1 MTWDFETYRSQQ
13 HDMASLKGM
22 MELIGNWSKELEKL
36 RNKPIGILEVDS
48 KKLKGELNP
57 MREKRLEEIK
67 EYIKDVAR
75 YLLSLSL
82 SLRFGGLKLTAS
94 FSFFLSFFLPS
105 FLLCILFLRFTLS
118 FLDVSP
124 CFFLS
129 IFHLSCL
136 RVSCSLLLLCCFS
149 LLSSLFYNFCDRI
162 RCAQLLDHYKESLV
176 KLSTKPLYLKE
187 FANQV
192 QTIISMREDEKS
204 LYKAT
209 SQVDQMYNLLQQYEV
224 KIPSE
229 DLVLHEDLHERQQE
243 YRHEIEFAQSYRD
256 MKMPEM
262 ITAVDSNLIKLQDN
276 INVMV
281 SKLEDPMFNEMDNYF
296 DSEKVLEELVAVGS
310 RLENADQLAKTY
322 GSYQKLFNVTMTSQK
337 ELEVGKEKWETLKLL
352 WECIAKWNE
361 RYKYWLETQFTDL
374 NAEGKI

>member
-82 SLRFGGLKLTAS
+82 RFGELKLTAA
-94 FSFFLSFFLPS
+94 FSFFLSS
-105 FLLCILFLRFTLS
+105 FLLFYCVFFCCYSFFTLRFVVRRFLHAFLIDFSS
-118 FLDVSP
+118 FL
-124 CFFLS
+124 
-129 IFHLSCL
+129 
-136 RVSCSLLLLCCFS
+136 SLLLLSSHLF
-149 LLSSLFYNFCDRI
+149 LLQHIFCHIRI

-374 NAEGKI
+374 NAEGMI

>member
-1 MTWDFETYRSQQ
+1 
-13 HDMASLKGM
+13 
-22 MELIGNWSKELEKL
+22 
-36 RNKPIGILEVDS
+36 
-48 KKLKGELNP
+48 
-57 MREKRLEEIK
+57 
-67 EYIKDVAR
+67 
-75 YLLSLSL
+75 
-82 SLRFGGLKLTAS
+82 
-94 FSFFLSFFLPS
+94 
-105 FLLCILFLRFTLS
+105 
-118 FLDVSP
+118 
-124 CFFLS
+124 
-129 IFHLSCL
+129 
-136 RVSCSLLLLCCFS
+136 
-149 LLSSLFYNFCDRI
+149 
-162 RCAQLLDHYKESLV
+162 
-176 KLSTKPLYLKE
+176 
-187 FANQV
+187 
-192 QTIISMREDEKS
+192 MREDEKS

-374 NAEGKI
+374 NAEGMI